1 MHRVAN
7 VIVRRYPKHI
17 HIFEDT
23 EKRGMYS
30 RSRRRN
36 RDISTVNWKQLA
48 ELVGY
53 KSAGVGMVPAP
64 GTTKR
69 CPRCGA
75 MNRMQKSGSVI
86 TCWRCGLQRERQRG
100 ASLNIF
106 IRGVQLA
113 PHQARRTKKILQR
126 LGLITRWKKE
136 LQRTW

>member
-1 MHRVAN
+1 
-7 VIVRRYPKHI
+7 
-17 HIFEDT
+17 
-23 EKRGMYS
+23 MYS

-53 KSAGVGMVPAP
+53 KGLGVGTVPAP

-75 MNRMQKSGSVI
+75 MNGMPKSGSVVK
-86 TCWRCGLQRERQRG
+86 CWRCHLERERQRG

-106 IRGVQLA
+106 LQGVRLA
-113 PHQARRTKKILQR
+113 PHQTRRTMKMLKR
-126 LGLITRWKKE
+126 LRLISRWKEE
-136 LQRTW
+136 LRRV